1 MKRTFRVYILTST
14 SGTLYV
20 GMSNDI
26 FRRSFEHREKVSEGF
41 SSKYDCDRLVYYE
54 TFDDVRKAINREKE
68 LKGWTRRKKIAL
80 IEGVNPRWQDLSKT
94 WGWKM
99 LMANQAIKDVER
111 NSKQSRRDLRHG
123 DPSLRSG

>member
-1 MKRTFRVYILTST
+1 MKRTFWVYILTST

-26 FRRSFEHREKVSEGF
+26 FRRSFEHREKVTEGF
-41 SSKYDCDRLVYYE
+41 SSKVRLRSPGVLRNL
-54 TFDDVRKAINREKE
+54 DDVRKAINREKE

-80 IEGVNPRWQDLSKT
+80 IEGVHPRWQDLSKT